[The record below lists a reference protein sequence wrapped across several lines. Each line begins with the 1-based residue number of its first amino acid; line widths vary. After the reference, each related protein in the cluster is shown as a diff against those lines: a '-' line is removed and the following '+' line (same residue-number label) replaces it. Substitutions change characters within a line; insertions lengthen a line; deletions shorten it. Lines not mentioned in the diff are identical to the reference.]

1 MQKKYIF
8 QSNLFFFIYIFFKNT
23 DKQFENETKACFT
36 LLDSQTKKKKINLP
50 FSSVLLGAEITWRT
64 YLGR

>member
-36 LLDSQTKKKKINLP
+36 LLDSQTKKKK
-50 FSSVLLGAEITWRT
+50 ST
-64 YLGR
+64 YLFHLFC